1 MTLHRFYLADP
12 ADTVRLCSEGT
23 VEPAHTCITQYF
35 DSADEAY
42 QACHR
47 RPEADSLTVHAV
59 RAAETLPGVGVGQDF
74 ATAEDVYQAVADGVV
89 ARVAADVAA
98 IMGAG

>member
-1 MTLHRFYLADP
+1 MQRYYLADP

-23 VEPAHTCITQYF
+23 VEPAHTCIPQYF
-35 DSADEAY
+35 DSPDEAY
-42 QACHR
+42 QCLNR

-59 RAAETLPGVGVGQDF
+59 RAAETLPGVAKGEDF
-74 ATAEDVYQAVADGVV
+74 ATAEDVYRAVASGVV
-89 ARVAADVAA
+89 AQVAADVAE

>member
-1 MTLHRFYLADP
+1 MQRYYLADP
-12 ADTVRLCSEGT
+12 ADTVRLTAEGT
-23 VEPAHTCITQYF
+23 VEPAHTCIPRYF

-47 RPEADSLTVHAV
+47 RPDAATLTVHCCP
-59 RAAETLPGVGVGQDF
+59 AAETLPGVAKGEDF
-74 ATAEDVYQAVADGVV
+74 ATAADVYRAVASGVV
-89 ARVAADVAA
+89 AQVAADVAA